1 MLFHE
6 ILVVRAWMAS
16 AITQFKASHEE
27 RGAVEL
33 GTVVILCAIFATGAI
48 VISGIVVAKYTGAA
62 KGIPTP

>member
-16 AITQFKASHEE
+16 AITQFKATRDE

-33 GTVVILCAIFATGAI
+33 GTVVVLGAIIVTGAI
-48 VISGIVVAKYTGAA
+48 AIGAILINKFTGTA